1 MQNTK
6 VGDIYTK
13 LLFKRHN
20 RNEIEKMKIIFL
32 DESGQ
37 PGGFDKIKNELTE
50 NTSKYFT
57 LGGFMIDADEIL
69 KVEKGMK
76 GIKLKYGINQYHE
89 VKWHTTYSKLGLNFN
104 QYKNM
109 KEDIIE
115 FISKYKN
122 SIIGIVVDKKSCY
135 KNKCYINTPND
146 LYSVAL
152 HLLMER
158 YCMEIY
164 KAKEKNNTKPTIM
177 IADSRQSINSNKLDK
192 ELKIAYL
199 RAKNMGTH
207 FIEFPNF
214 CENII
219 FVDSDDFS
227 GIQIADFCAGAI
239 HRKYEN
245 EDKTFFDKLKPA
257 IRKHKGT
264 IYGAGIKVY
273 K

>member
-1 MQNTK
+1 MK
-6 VGDIYTK
+6 V
-13 LLFKRHN
+13 
-20 RNEIEKMKIIFL
+20 
-32 DESGQ
+32 GQ
-37 PGGFDKIKNELTE
+37 PGGFDKENNKLVE

-57 LGGFMIDADEIL
+57 LSGFMIDADKILEI
-69 KVEKGMK
+69 ERGMK
-76 GIKLKYGINQYHE
+76 DIKIKYGLSQYHE
-89 VKWHTTYSKLGLNFN
+89 VKWHTTYSKIGLNFEQYRN
-104 QYKNM
+104 MKEEIIKFISQYKNSVISIVAD
-109 KEDIIE
+109 KE
-115 FISKYKN
+115 
-122 SIIGIVVDKKSCY
+122 SCY
-135 KNKCYINTPND
+135 KNKDYINTPND
-146 LYSVAL
+146 LYAVEL

-164 KAKEKNNTKPTIM
+164 KDKEHKKEKPTIM

-192 ELKIAYL
+192 ELQIAYL

-219 FVDSDDFS
+219 FADSDDFS

-245 EDKTFFDKLKPA
+245 EDDTFFNKLIPA

-264 IYGAGIKVY
+264 IYGPGVKLY

>member
-1 MQNTK
+1 
-6 VGDIYTK
+6 
-13 LLFKRHN
+13 
-20 RNEIEKMKIIFL
+20 MKIIFL

-37 PGGFDKIKNELTE
+37 PGGFNENNKELTKD
-50 NTSKYFT
+50 TSKYFT
-57 LGGFMIDADEIL
+57 FGGFMLDADKIIEL
-69 KVEKGMK
+69 ERGMK
-76 GIKLKYGINQYHE
+76 DIKIKYGLNQYHE
-89 VKWHTTYSKLGLNFN
+89 IKWHTTYSKLGLNFKE
-104 QYKNM
+104 YKKM
-109 KEDIIE
+109 KEEIIE

-122 SIIGIVVDKKSCY
+122 SVIGIVADKKSCY
-135 KNKCYINTPND
+135 KNKEYINTPND

-164 KAKEKNNTKPTIM
+164 KSKENLEPTVM

-239 HRKYEN
+239 HRKFEN
-245 EDKTFFDKLKPA
+245 EDDEFFNQLKPA
-257 IRKHKGT
+257 IRKHKGK
-264 IYGAGIKVY
+264 IYGPGIKIY

>member
-1 MQNTK
+1 MQI
-6 VGDIYTK
+6 V
-13 LLFKRHN
+13 
-20 RNEIEKMKIIFL
+20 FL

-37 PGGFDKIKNELTE
+37 PGGFDKEKSNLVD
-50 NTSKYFT
+50 NTSRYFT
-57 LGGFMIDADEIL
+57 LGGFMIDADRILEI
-69 KVEKGMK
+69 EKGMK
-76 GIKLKYGINQYHE
+76 DIKIKYGLSPSHE
-89 VKWHTTYSKLGLNFN
+89 VKWHTTYSKLGLNFL
-104 QYKNM
+104 QYKSM
-109 KEDIIE
+109 KTDIMS
-115 FISKYKN
+115 FISKYK
-122 SIIGIVVDKKSCY
+122 SSVIGIVADKESCY
-135 KNKCYINTPND
+135 KNKDYINTPND
-146 LYSVAL
+146 LYAVAL

-164 KAKEKNNTKPTIM
+164 NKKKKYQDKPTIM

-227 GIQIADFCAGAI
+227 GVQIADFCAGAI

-245 EDKTFFDKLKPA
+245 EDDTFFKILSPA
-257 IRKHKGT
+257 IR
-264 IYGAGIKVY
+264 
-273 K
+273 